1 MNSSRLTSNCMSST
15 SLKYTKSSLFRDY
28 RAWWFL
34 RYKADILLR
43 FFDIFL
49 WRDQCKACLLF
60 ISFQSFQII
69 PNILHFLLIF
79 TSTNMGLRY
88 QYPGSKVYLSC
99 LAHVL
104 SFSILMTSFKEIGKL
119 IPVNPKVKCF
129 FKKSYSLIETWFV

>member
-15 SLKYTKSSLFRDY
+15 SLRYTKSSLFRDY

-99 LAHVL
+99 FVIFWPKLVKISNSLTFQELKAAKYSESSWSPTFYAI
-104 SFSILMTSFKEIGKL
+104 SFI
-119 IPVNPKVKCF
+119 KC
-129 FKKSYSLIETWFV
+129 K